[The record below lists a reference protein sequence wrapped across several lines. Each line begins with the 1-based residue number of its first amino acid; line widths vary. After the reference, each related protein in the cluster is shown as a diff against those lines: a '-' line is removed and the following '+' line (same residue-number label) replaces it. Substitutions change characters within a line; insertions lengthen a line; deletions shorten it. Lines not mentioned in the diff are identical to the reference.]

1 MNMKSINKIAALLM
15 TAAAIFAVNS
25 CDSNGSGTEDQKD
38 ETVEIKISSIT
49 SSENSA
55 SVSGTVKVGKDVPA
69 GTAIGIEYSA
79 NEGFPINDRTKVKIN
94 ADSNG
99 KFTVEIK
106 NLNSDTDYYARTYVC
121 KDGKTYDYG
130 TPQKFH
136 TAKATTGGGDEG
148 GEQQGE
154 NNVVVTIDKIEGYVS
169 EILVTVS
176 VSENPAGAK
185 YGLQISSE
193 SDFDAQY
200 TAETLFTPDASLKTT
215 LGVKNLTVG
224 ATYYTKAYCTLNGKT
239 NWSQTSSFTVQPDPV
254 TSTVGISKPYVH
266 QIGPRGRIGADITW
280 PENTSGYEFGTQI
293 SKTESFEYPVFNG
306 KYNEN
311 TTDDQSRYSV
321 DYPTLLSPSTTY
333 YARNYMD
340 NNGTVT
346 YSDVE
351 SFKTEDLPV
360 LSKKE
365 NVSSKTVEITV
376 VLSDMEWVT
385 LVTKKDFAEEI
396 KYGLEISTDGTNFT
410 DKVYEDTN
418 IALSN
423 SLDGYAGRIT
433 TPEVLTPNTKYYFR
447 AFYTMNGGARI
458 YQATA
463 AGNFTTTE

>member
-79 NEGFPINDRTKVKIN
+79 NEAFPVNDRTKVKIN
-94 ADSNG
+94 ADSEG

-106 NLNSDTDYYARTYVC
+106 NLNNDTDYYARTYVC

-130 TPQKFH
+130 NPQKFH

-185 YGLQISSE
+185 YGLQVSSE

-215 LGVKNLTVG
+215 LGIKDLTVG

-239 NWSQTSSFTVQPDPV
+239 NWSQASSFTVQPDPV
-254 TSTVGISKPYVH
+254 TSTVGISQPYVH

-280 PENTSGYEFGTQI
+280 PENAAGYEFGTQI
-293 SKTESFEYPVFNG
+293 SKTESFEYPVFKG
-306 KYNEN
+306 KYDRN

-321 DYPTLLSPSTTY
+321 SYPTLLSPSTTY

-447 AFYTMNGGARI
+447 AFYTMNGGERI

-463 AGNFTTTE
+463 GNFTTAE

>member
-1 MNMKSINKIAALLM
+1 MKSINKIAALLM

-79 NEGFPINDRTKVKIN
+79 NEAFPINDRTKVKIN
-94 ADSNG
+94 ADSEG

-239 NWSQTSSFTVQPDPV
+239 NWSQASSFTVQPDPV
-254 TSTVGISKPYVH
+254 TSTVGISQPYVH
-266 QIGPRGRIGADITW
+266 QIGPRGRISADITW
-280 PENTSGYEFGTQI
+280 PENDAGYEFGAQI
-293 SKTESFEYPVFNG
+293 SKTESFEYPVYKE
-306 KYNEN
+306 KYYMN

-321 DYPTLLSPSTTY
+321 SYPTLLSPSTTY

-340 NNGTVT
+340 NNGKVT
-346 YSDVE
+346 YSDVV

>member
-55 SVSGTVKVGKDVPA
+55 SVSGTMKVGKDVPA

-106 NLNSDTDYYARTYVC
+106 NLNNDTDYYARTYVC

>member
-1 MNMKSINKIAALLM
+1 MKSLKRIAALIM
-15 TAAAIFAVNS
+15 TATAMITVNS
-25 CDSNGSGTEDQKD
+25 CDTVGPETEGQKD
-38 ETVEIKISSIT
+38 ESVVINISSIT
-49 SSENSA
+49 QTENSA
-55 SVSGTVKVGKDVPA
+55 TLSGMVKMGKDVPA

-79 NEGFPINDRTKVKIN
+79 NEAFPINDRTKLKIN
-94 ADSNG
+94 ADSEG

-169 EILVTVS
+169 EIFVTVS

-215 LGVKNLTVG
+215 LGIKNLTVG

-239 NWSQTSSFTVQPDPV
+239 NWSQASSFTVQPDPV

-266 QIGPRGRIGADITW
+266 PIGPRGRIGANITW
-280 PENTSGYEFGTQI
+280 PDNTEGYEFGTQI
-293 SKTESFEYPVFNG
+293 SKTDSFEYLVFNG
-306 KYNEN
+306 KYNKN

-410 DKVYEDTN
+410 NKVYEDTN

>member
-79 NEGFPINDRTKVKIN
+79 NEAFPINDRTKVKIN
-94 ADSNG
+94 ADSEG

-185 YGLQISSE
+185 YGLQVSSE

-239 NWSQTSSFTVQPDPV
+239 NWSQASSFTVQPDPV
-254 TSTVGISKPYVH
+254 TSTVGISQPYVH
-266 QIGPRGRIGADITW
+266 QIGPRGRISADITW
-280 PENTSGYEFGTQI
+280 PENDAGYEFGAQI
-293 SKTESFEYPVFNG
+293 SKTESFEYPVYKG
-306 KYNEN
+306 KYYMN

-321 DYPTLLSPSTTY
+321 SYPTLLSPSTTY

-340 NNGTVT
+340 NNGKVT
-346 YSDVE
+346 YSDVV

-447 AFYTMNGGARI
+447 AFYTMNGGERI

>member
-79 NEGFPINDRTKVKIN
+79 NEAFPINDRTKVKIN
-94 ADSNG
+94 ADSEG

-148 GEQQGE
+148 GGQQGE

-185 YGLQISSE
+185 YGLQVSSE

-239 NWSQTSSFTVQPDPV
+239 NWSQASSFTVQADPV
-254 TSTVGISKPYVH
+254 SSTEGISKPYVTFN
-266 QIGPRGRIGADITW
+266 GPSGRIGANITW
-280 PENTSGYEFGTQI
+280 PSDMNGYKFGVQI
-293 SKTESFEYPVFNG
+293 SDNENFEYLKFEGN
-306 KYNEN
+306 YNVNDIDLEG
-311 TTDDQSRYSV
+311 RYTVNFSQI
-321 DYPTLLSPSTTY
+321 LSPSTNY
-333 YARNYMD
+333 YIRNYMY
-340 NNGTVT
+340 NKGQYT
-346 YSDVE
+346 YSDVVVE
-351 SFKTEDLPV
+351 RTEDIPL
-360 LSKKE
+360 LSKAESIASNTAKLIVNVNLFWASMLTKE
-365 NVSSKTVEITV
+365 TFT
-376 VLSDMEWVT
+376 D
-385 LVTKKDFAEEI
+385 EI
-396 KYGLEISTDGTNFT
+396 KFGFEVS
-410 DKVYEDTN
+410 EDTN
-418 IALSN
+418 FSN
-423 SLDGYAGRIT
+423 KVAEETNMTMENSINAYSGTYTI
-433 TPEVLTPNTKYYFR
+433 PEVLTPNTKYYFR
-447 AFYTMNGGARI
+447 AFYTMNGGERI

>member
-79 NEGFPINDRTKVKIN
+79 NEAFPINDRTKVKIN
-94 ADSNG
+94 ADSEG

-239 NWSQTSSFTVQPDPV
+239 NWSQASSFTVQPDPV
-254 TSTVGISKPYVH
+254 TSTVGISQPYVH
-266 QIGPRGRIGADITW
+266 QIGPRGRVGADITW

>member
-79 NEGFPINDRTKVKIN
+79 NEAFPINDRTKVKIN
-94 ADSNG
+94 ADSEG

-148 GEQQGE
+148 GGQQGE

-215 LGVKNLTVG
+215 LGIKNLTVG

-239 NWSQTSSFTVQPDPV
+239 NWSQASSFTVQADPV
-254 TSTVGISKPYVH
+254 SSTEGISKPYVKFN
-266 QIGPRGRIGADITW
+266 GPSGRIGANITW
-280 PENTSGYEFGTQI
+280 PSDMNGYKFGVQI
-293 SKTESFEYPVFNG
+293 SDNENFEYLKFEGN
-306 KYNEN
+306 YNVNDIDLEG
-311 TTDDQSRYSV
+311 RYTVNFSQI
-321 DYPTLLSPSTTY
+321 LSPSTNY
-333 YARNYMD
+333 YIRNYMY
-340 NNGTVT
+340 NNGQYT
-346 YSDVE
+346 YSDVVVE
-351 SFKTEDLPV
+351 RTEDIPL
-360 LSKKE
+360 LSKAESIASNTAKLIVNVNLFWASMLTKE
-365 NVSSKTVEITV
+365 TFT
-376 VLSDMEWVT
+376 D
-385 LVTKKDFAEEI
+385 EI
-396 KYGLEISTDGTNFT
+396 KFGFEVS
-410 DKVYEDTN
+410 EDTN
-418 IALSN
+418 FSN
-423 SLDGYAGRIT
+423 KVAEETNMTMENSINAYSGTYTI
-433 TPEVLTPNTKYYFR
+433 PEVLTPNTKYYFR
-447 AFYTMNGGARI
+447 AFYTMNGGERI

>member
-79 NEGFPINDRTKVKIN
+79 NEAFPINDRTKVKIN
-94 ADSNG
+94 ADSEG

-148 GEQQGE
+148 GEHQGE

-169 EILVTVS
+169 EILITVS

-239 NWSQTSSFTVQPDPV
+239 NWSQASSFTVQPDPV
-254 TSTVGISKPYVH
+254 TSTVGISQPYVH
-266 QIGPRGRIGADITW
+266 QIGPRGRISADITW
-280 PENTSGYEFGTQI
+280 PENDAGYEFGAQI
-293 SKTESFEYPVFNG
+293 SKTESFEYPVYKG
-306 KYNEN
+306 KYYMN

-321 DYPTLLSPSTTY
+321 SYPTLLSPSTTY

-340 NNGTVT
+340 NNGKVT
-346 YSDVE
+346 YSDVV

-458 YQATA
+458 FQATA

>member
-55 SVSGTVKVGKDVPA
+55 SVSGTVNVGKDVPA

-79 NEGFPINDRTKVKIN
+79 NEAFPINDRTKVKIN
-94 ADSNG
+94 ADSEG

-148 GEQQGE
+148 GGQQGE

-185 YGLQISSE
+185 YGLQVSSE

-215 LGVKNLTVG
+215 LGIKNLTVG

-239 NWSQTSSFTVQPDPV
+239 NWSQASSFTVQADPV
-254 TSTVGISKPYVH
+254 SSTEGISKPYVTFN
-266 QIGPRGRIGADITW
+266 GPSGRIGANITW
-280 PENTSGYEFGTQI
+280 PSDMNGYKFGVQI
-293 SKTESFEYPVFNG
+293 SDNENFEYLKFEGN
-306 KYNEN
+306 YNVNDIDLEG
-311 TTDDQSRYSV
+311 RYTVNFSQI
-321 DYPTLLSPSTTY
+321 LSPSTNY
-333 YARNYMD
+333 YIRNYMY
-340 NNGTVT
+340 NKGQYT
-346 YSDVE
+346 YSDVVVE
-351 SFKTEDLPV
+351 RTEDIPL
-360 LSKKE
+360 LSKAESIASNTAKLIVNVNLFWASMLTKE
-365 NVSSKTVEITV
+365 TFT
-376 VLSDMEWVT
+376 D
-385 LVTKKDFAEEI
+385 EI
-396 KYGLEISTDGTNFT
+396 KFGFEVS
-410 DKVYEDTN
+410 EDTN
-418 IALSN
+418 FSN
-423 SLDGYAGRIT
+423 KVAEETNMTMENSINAYSGTYTI
-433 TPEVLTPNTKYYFR
+433 PEVLTPNTKYYFR

>member
-1 MNMKSINKIAALLM
+1 MKSINKIAALLM

-55 SVSGTVKVGKDVPA
+55 SVSGTVNVGKDVPA

-79 NEGFPINDRTKVKIN
+79 NEAFPINDRTKVKIN
-94 ADSNG
+94 ADSEG

-215 LGVKNLTVG
+215 LGIKNLTVG

-239 NWSQTSSFTVQPDPV
+239 NWSQASSFTVQADPV
-254 TSTVGISKPYVH
+254 SSTEGISKPYVTFN
-266 QIGPRGRIGADITW
+266 GPSGRIGANITW
-280 PENTSGYEFGTQI
+280 PSDMNGYKFGVQI
-293 SKTESFEYPVFNG
+293 SDNENFEYLKFEGN
-306 KYNEN
+306 YNVNDIDLEG
-311 TTDDQSRYSV
+311 RYTVNFSQI
-321 DYPTLLSPSTTY
+321 LSPSTNY
-333 YARNYMD
+333 YIRNYMY
-340 NNGTVT
+340 NKGQYT
-346 YSDVE
+346 YSDVVVE
-351 SFKTEDLPV
+351 RTEDIPL
-360 LSKKE
+360 LSKAESIASNTVKLIVNVNLFWASMLTKE
-365 NVSSKTVEITV
+365 TFT
-376 VLSDMEWVT
+376 D
-385 LVTKKDFAEEI
+385 EI
-396 KYGLEISTDGTNFT
+396 KFGFEVS
-410 DKVYEDTN
+410 EDTN
-418 IALSN
+418 FSN
-423 SLDGYAGRIT
+423 KVAEETNMTMENSINAYSSTYTI
-433 TPEVLTPNTKYYFR
+433 PEVLTPNTKYYFR

>member
-1 MNMKSINKIAALLM
+1 MKSLKRIAALIM
-15 TAAAIFAVNS
+15 AASAIFAVNS
-25 CDSNGSGTEDQKD
+25 CDSVGSETDGQKD
-38 ETVEIKISSIT
+38 ESVVINIASIT
-49 SSENSA
+49 PSENSV
-55 SVSGTVKVGKDVPA
+55 SLSGTVKVGKDVPV

-79 NEGFPINDRTKVKIN
+79 NEAFPINDRTKVKIN
-94 ADSNG
+94 ADSEG

-148 GEQQGE
+148 GEEQGE

-169 EILVTVS
+169 EIFVTVS

-200 TAETLFTPDASLKTT
+200 TADELFTPDASLKTT
-215 LGVKNLTVG
+215 LGIKNLTVG

-239 NWSQTSSFTVQPDPV
+239 NWSQASSFTVQPDPV

-447 AFYTMNGGARI
+447 AFYTMNGGERI

>member
-79 NEGFPINDRTKVKIN
+79 NEAFPINDRTKVKIN
-94 ADSNG
+94 ADSEG

-148 GEQQGE
+148 GEHQGE

-169 EILVTVS
+169 EIFVTVS

-200 TAETLFTPDASLKTT
+200 TAETLFTPDAILKTT

-239 NWSQTSSFTVQPDPV
+239 NWSQASSFTVQPDPV
-254 TSTVGISKPYVH
+254 TSTVGISQPYVH
-266 QIGPRGRIGADITW
+266 QIGPRGRISADITW
-280 PENTSGYEFGTQI
+280 PENDAGYEFGAQI
-293 SKTESFEYPVFNG
+293 SKTESFEYPVYKG
-306 KYNEN
+306 KYYMN

-321 DYPTLLSPSTTY
+321 SYPTLLSPSTTY

-340 NNGTVT
+340 NNGKVT
-346 YSDVE
+346 YSDVV

>member
-1 MNMKSINKIAALLM
+1 MKSLKRIAALIM
-15 TAAAIFAVNS
+15 TATAMITVNS
-25 CDSNGSGTEDQKD
+25 CDTVGPETEGQKD
-38 ETVEIKISSIT
+38 ESVVINISSIT
-49 SSENSA
+49 QTENSA
-55 SVSGTVKVGKDVPA
+55 TLSGMVKMGKDVPA

-79 NEGFPINDRTKVKIN
+79 NEAFPINDRTKLKIN
-94 ADSNG
+94 ADSEG

-169 EILVTVS
+169 EIFVTVS

-185 YGLQISSE
+185 YGLQVSSE

-200 TAETLFTPDASLKTT
+200 TAERLFTPDASLKTT
-215 LGVKNLTVG
+215 LGIKDLTVG

-239 NWSQTSSFTVQPDPV
+239 NWSQASSFTVQPDPV
-254 TSTVGISKPYVH
+254 TSTVGISQPYVH

-280 PENTSGYEFGTQI
+280 PENAAGYEFGTQI
-293 SKTESFEYPVFNG
+293 SKTESFEYPVFKG
-306 KYNEN
+306 KYDRN

-321 DYPTLLSPSTTY
+321 SYPTLLSPSTTY

-340 NNGTVT
+340 NNGSIT
-346 YSDVE
+346 YSYVC
-351 SFKTEDLPV
+351 FKTEDLPV
-360 LSKKE
+360 LSKKIS
-365 NVSSKTVEITV
+365 VTGKTAEITV
-376 VLSDMEWVT
+376 LVSSFEWVS
-385 LVTKKDFAEEI
+385 LLTKTTFTEVV

-410 DKVYEDTN
+410 DKVYEETN
-418 IALSN
+418 ISMTN
-423 SLDGYAGRIT
+423 SLDGYGGTIT
-433 TPEVLTPNTKYYFR
+433 TPEVLNPNTKYYFR

-463 AGNFTTTE
+463 GNFTTAE

>member
-79 NEGFPINDRTKVKIN
+79 NEAFPINDRTKVKIN
-94 ADSNG
+94 ADSEG

-185 YGLQISSE
+185 YGLQVSSE

-239 NWSQTSSFTVQPDPV
+239 NWSQASSFTVQPDPV
-254 TSTVGISKPYVH
+254 TSTVGISQPYVH
-266 QIGPRGRIGADITW
+266 QIGPRGRISADITW
-280 PENTSGYEFGTQI
+280 PENDAGYEFGAQI
-293 SKTESFEYPVFNG
+293 SKTESFEYPVYKG
-306 KYNEN
+306 KYYMN

-321 DYPTLLSPSTTY
+321 SYPTLLSPSTTY

-340 NNGTVT
+340 NNGKVT
-346 YSDVE
+346 YSDVV

>member
-1 MNMKSINKIAALLM
+1 MKSLKRIAALIM
-15 TAAAIFAVNS
+15 AASAIFAVNS
-25 CDSNGSGTEDQKD
+25 CDSVGSETDGQKD
-38 ETVEIKISSIT
+38 ESVVINIASIT
-49 SSENSA
+49 PSENSV
-55 SVSGTVKVGKDVPA
+55 SLSGTVKVGKDVPA
-69 GTAIGIEYSA
+69 GTSIGIEYSA
-79 NEGFPINDRTKVKIN
+79 NEAFPINDRTKVKIN
-94 ADSNG
+94 ADSEG

-106 NLNSDTDYYARTYVC
+106 NLNSDTDYYSRTYVC

-169 EILVTVS
+169 EIFVTVS

-215 LGVKNLTVG
+215 LGIKNLTVG

-239 NWSQTSSFTVQPDPV
+239 NWSQASSFTVQPDPV

-280 PENTSGYEFGTQI
+280 PENAAGYEFGTQI
-293 SKTESFEYPVFNG
+293 SKTDSFEYPVFKG
-306 KYNEN
+306 KYDRN

-321 DYPTLLSPSTTY
+321 SYPTLLSPSTTY

-340 NNGTVT
+340 NNGSIT
-346 YSDVE
+346 YSDVV

-360 LSKKE
+360 LSKKIS
-365 NVSSKTVEITV
+365 VTGKTAEITV
-376 VLSDMEWVT
+376 LVSSLEWVS
-385 LVTKKDFAEEI
+385 LLTKTTFTEVV

-410 DKVYEDTN
+410 DKVYEETN
-418 IALSN
+418 ISMTN
-423 SLDGYAGRIT
+423 SLDGYAGTIT
-433 TPEVLTPNTKYYFR
+433 TPEVLNPNTKYYFR

-463 AGNFTTTE
+463 GNFTTAE

>member
-1 MNMKSINKIAALLM
+1 MKSINKIAALLM

-79 NEGFPINDRTKVKIN
+79 NEAFPINDRTKVKIN
-94 ADSNG
+94 ADSEG

-239 NWSQTSSFTVQPDPV
+239 NWSQARSFTVQPDPV
-254 TSTVGISKPYVH
+254 TSTVGISQPYVH
-266 QIGPRGRIGADITW
+266 QIGPRGRISADITW
-280 PENTSGYEFGTQI
+280 PENDAGYEFGAQI
-293 SKTESFEYPVFNG
+293 SKTESFEYPVYKG
-306 KYNEN
+306 KYYMN

-321 DYPTLLSPSTTY
+321 SYPTLLSPSTTY

-340 NNGTVT
+340 NNGKVT
-346 YSDVE
+346 YSDVV

>member
-49 SSENSA
+49 PSENSA

-79 NEGFPINDRTKVKIN
+79 NEAFPINDRTKVKIN
-94 ADSNG
+94 ADSEG

-169 EILVTVS
+169 EIYVTVS

-185 YGLQISSE
+185 YGLQVSSE

-215 LGVKNLTVG
+215 LGIKNLTVG

-239 NWSQTSSFTVQPDPV
+239 NWSQASSFTVQPDPV

-321 DYPTLLSPSTTY
+321 SYPTLLSPSTTY

-447 AFYTMNGGARI
+447 AFYTMNGGERI

-463 AGNFTTTE
+463 GNFTTAE

>member
-79 NEGFPINDRTKVKIN
+79 NEAFPINDRTKVKIN
-94 ADSNG
+94 ADSEG

-148 GEQQGE
+148 GEQQEE

-185 YGLQISSE
+185 YGLQISSG
-193 SDFDAQY
+193 SDFDAQD

-215 LGVKNLTVG
+215 LGIKNLTVG

-321 DYPTLLSPSTTY
+321 NYPTLLSPSTTY

-396 KYGLEISTDGTNFT
+396 KYGLEISTDGINFT

-447 AFYTMNGGARI
+447 AFYTMNGGERI

>member
-79 NEGFPINDRTKVKIN
+79 NEAFPINDRTKVKIN
-94 ADSNG
+94 ADSEG
-99 KFTVEIK
+99 KFSVEIK

-148 GEQQGE
+148 GEEKGE

-239 NWSQTSSFTVQPDPV
+239 NWSQASSFTVQPDPV

-266 QIGPRGRIGADITW
+266 QIGPRGRISADITW
-280 PENTSGYEFGTQI
+280 PENDAGYEFGAQI
-293 SKTESFEYPVFNG
+293 SKTESFEYPVYKG
-306 KYNEN
+306 KYYMN

-321 DYPTLLSPSTTY
+321 SYPTLLSPSTTY

-340 NNGTVT
+340 NNGKVT
-346 YSDVE
+346 YSDVV

>member
-79 NEGFPINDRTKVKIN
+79 NEAFPINDRTKVKIN
-94 ADSNG
+94 ADSEG

-148 GEQQGE
+148 GGQQGE

-185 YGLQISSE
+185 YGLQVSSE

-215 LGVKNLTVG
+215 LGIKNLTVG

-239 NWSQTSSFTVQPDPV
+239 NWSQASSFTVQPDPV

-321 DYPTLLSPSTTY
+321 SYPTLLSPSTTY

-447 AFYTMNGGARI
+447 AFYTMNGGERI

-463 AGNFTTTE
+463 GNFTTAE

>member
-79 NEGFPINDRTKVKIN
+79 NEAFPINDRTKVKIN
-94 ADSNG
+94 ADSEG

-280 PENTSGYEFGTQI
+280 PENTSEYEFGTQI

>member
-79 NEGFPINDRTKVKIN
+79 NEAFPINDRTKVKIN
-94 ADSNG
+94 ADSEG

-185 YGLQISSE
+185 YGLQVSSE

-215 LGVKNLTVG
+215 LGIKNLTVG

-239 NWSQTSSFTVQPDPV
+239 NWSQASSFTVQADPV
-254 TSTVGISKPYVH
+254 SSTEGISKPYVTFN
-266 QIGPRGRIGADITW
+266 GPSGRIGANITW
-280 PENTSGYEFGTQI
+280 PSDMNGYKFGVQI
-293 SKTESFEYPVFNG
+293 SDNENFEYLKFEGN
-306 KYNEN
+306 YNVNDIDLEG
-311 TTDDQSRYSV
+311 RYTVNFSQI
-321 DYPTLLSPSTTY
+321 LSPSTNY
-333 YARNYMD
+333 YIRNYMY
-340 NNGTVT
+340 NKGQYT
-346 YSDVE
+346 YSDVVVE
-351 SFKTEDLPV
+351 RTEDIPL
-360 LSKKE
+360 LSKAESIASNTVKLIVNVNLFWASMLTKE
-365 NVSSKTVEITV
+365 TFT
-376 VLSDMEWVT
+376 D
-385 LVTKKDFAEEI
+385 EI
-396 KYGLEISTDGTNFT
+396 KFGFEVS
-410 DKVYEDTN
+410 EDTN
-418 IALSN
+418 FSN
-423 SLDGYAGRIT
+423 KVAEETNMTMENSINAYSGTYTI
-433 TPEVLTPNTKYYFR
+433 PEVLTPNTKYYFR
-447 AFYTMNGGARI
+447 AFYTMNGGERI

>member
-1 MNMKSINKIAALLM
+1 MKSLKRIAALIM
-15 TAAAIFAVNS
+15 TATAMITVNS
-25 CDSNGSGTEDQKD
+25 CDTVGPETEGQKD
-38 ETVEIKISSIT
+38 ESVVINISSIT
-49 SSENSA
+49 QTENSA
-55 SVSGTVKVGKDVPA
+55 TISGMVKMGKDVPA

-79 NEGFPINDRTKVKIN
+79 NEAFPINDRTKLKIN
-94 ADSNG
+94 ADSDG
-99 KFTVEIK
+99 KYTVEIK

-169 EILVTVS
+169 EIFVTVS

-215 LGVKNLTVG
+215 LGIKNLTVG

-340 NNGTVT
+340 NNGSIT
-346 YSDVE
+346 YSDVV

-360 LSKKE
+360 LSKKIS
-365 NVSSKTVEITV
+365 VTGKTAEITV
-376 VLSDMEWVT
+376 LVSSFEWVS
-385 LVTKKDFAEEI
+385 LLTKTTFTEVV

-410 DKVYEDTN
+410 DKVYEETN
-418 IALSN
+418 ISMTN
-423 SLDGYAGRIT
+423 SLDGYGGTIT
-433 TPEVLTPNTKYYFR
+433 TPEVLNPNTKYYFR

-458 YQATA
+458 YQET
-463 AGNFTTTE
+463 AGNFTTAE

>member
-1 MNMKSINKIAALLM
+1 MKSINKIAALLM

-79 NEGFPINDRTKVKIN
+79 NEAFPINDRTKVKIN
-94 ADSNG
+94 ADSEG

-239 NWSQTSSFTVQPDPV
+239 NWSQASSFTVQPDPV
-254 TSTVGISKPYVH
+254 TSTVGISQPYVH
-266 QIGPRGRIGADITW
+266 QIGPRGRISADITW
-280 PENTSGYEFGTQI
+280 PENDAGYEFGAQI
-293 SKTESFEYPVFNG
+293 SKTESFEYPVYKG
-306 KYNEN
+306 KYYMN

-321 DYPTLLSPSTTY
+321 SYPTLLSPSTTY

-340 NNGTVT
+340 NNGKVT
-346 YSDVE
+346 YSDVV

>member
-94 ADSNG
+94 ADSEG

-154 NNVVVTIDKIEGYVS
+154 NNVVVTINKIEGYVS
-169 EILVTVS
+169 EIYVTVS

-185 YGLQISSE
+185 YGLQVSSE

-215 LGVKNLTVG
+215 LGIKNLTVG

-239 NWSQTSSFTVQPDPV
+239 NWSQASSFTVQPDPV

-346 YSDVE
+346 YSDVV

>member
-1 MNMKSINKIAALLM
+1 MKSLKRIAALIM
-15 TAAAIFAVNS
+15 TATAMITVNS
-25 CDSNGSGTEDQKD
+25 CDTVGPETEGQKD
-38 ETVEIKISSIT
+38 ESVVINISSIT
-49 SSENSA
+49 QTENSA
-55 SVSGTVKVGKDVPA
+55 TLSGMVKMGKDVPA

-79 NEGFPINDRTKVKIN
+79 NEAFPINDRTKLKIN
-94 ADSNG
+94 ANSEG

-169 EILVTVS
+169 EIFVTVS

-215 LGVKNLTVG
+215 LGIKNLTVG

-239 NWSQTSSFTVQPDPV
+239 NWSQASSFTVQADPV
-254 TSTVGISKPYVH
+254 SSTEGISKPYVTFN
-266 QIGPRGRIGADITW
+266 GPSGRIGANITW
-280 PENTSGYEFGTQI
+280 PSDMNGYKFGVQI
-293 SKTESFEYPVFNG
+293 SDNENFEYLKFEGN
-306 KYNEN
+306 YNVNDIDLEG
-311 TTDDQSRYSV
+311 RYTVNFSQI
-321 DYPTLLSPSTTY
+321 LSPSTNY
-333 YARNYMD
+333 YIRNYMY
-340 NNGTVT
+340 NNGQYT
-346 YSDVE
+346 YSDVVVE
-351 SFKTEDLPV
+351 RTEDITL
-360 LSKKE
+360 LSKAESIASKSAKLIVNVDLNWASMMTKE
-365 NVSSKTVEITV
+365 T
-376 VLSDMEWVT
+376 
-385 LVTKKDFAEEI
+385 
-396 KYGLEISTDGTNFT
+396 FT
-410 DKVYEDTN
+410 DKIKFGFEVSDNTN
-418 IALSN
+418 FSN
-423 SLDGYAGRIT
+423 KVAEETNMTMENSFTSYSGTFTI
-433 TPEVLTPNTKYYFR
+433 PEVLNPNTKYYFR

-463 AGNFTTTE
+463 GNFTTAE

>member
-79 NEGFPINDRTKVKIN
+79 NEAFPINDRTKVKIN
-94 ADSNG
+94 ADSEG
-99 KFTVEIK
+99 KFTEEIK

-148 GEQQGE
+148 GEHQGE

-169 EILVTVS
+169 EILITVS

-239 NWSQTSSFTVQPDPV
+239 NWSQASSFTVQADPV
-254 TSTVGISKPYVH
+254 SSTEGISKPYVKFN
-266 QIGPRGRIGADITW
+266 GPSGRIGANITW
-280 PENTSGYEFGTQI
+280 PSDMNGYKFGVQI
-293 SKTESFEYPVFNG
+293 SDNEHFEYLKFEGN
-306 KYNEN
+306 YNVNDIDLEG
-311 TTDDQSRYSV
+311 RYTVNFSQI
-321 DYPTLLSPSTTY
+321 LSPSTNY
-333 YARNYMD
+333 YIRNYMY
-340 NNGTVT
+340 NNGQYT
-346 YSDVE
+346 YSDVVVE
-351 SFKTEDLPV
+351 RTEDITL
-360 LSKKE
+360 LSKAESIASKSAKLIVNVDLNWASMMTKE
-365 NVSSKTVEITV
+365 TFTDVIKFGFEVSDNTNFSNKV
-376 VLSDMEWVT
+376 
-385 LVTKKDFAEEI
+385 AEETNMTMENSFTS
-396 KYGLEISTDGTNFT
+396 YSGTFT
-410 DKVYEDTN
+410 
-418 IALSN
+418 I
-423 SLDGYAGRIT
+423 
-433 TPEVLTPNTKYYFR
+433 PEVLDPNTKYYFR
-447 AFYTMNGGARI
+447 AFYTMNGGERI
-458 YQATA
+458 YQATD

>member
-1 MNMKSINKIAALLM
+1 MKSINKIAALLM

-79 NEGFPINDRTKVKIN
+79 NEAFPINDRTKVKIN
-94 ADSNG
+94 ADSEG

-215 LGVKNLTVG
+215 LGIKNLTAG

>member
-1 MNMKSINKIAALLM
+1 MKSLKRIAALIM
-15 TAAAIFAVNS
+15 TATAMITVNS
-25 CDSNGSGTEDQKD
+25 CDTVGPETEGQKD
-38 ETVEIKISSIT
+38 ESVVINISSIT
-49 SSENSA
+49 QTENSA
-55 SVSGTVKVGKDVPA
+55 KLSGMVKMGKDVPA

-79 NEGFPINDRTKVKIN
+79 NEAFPINDRTKLKIN
-94 ADSNG
+94 ADSEG

-169 EILVTVS
+169 EIFVTVS

-215 LGVKNLTVG
+215 LGIKNLTVG

-239 NWSQTSSFTVQPDPV
+239 NWSQASSFTVQPDPV

-447 AFYTMNGGARI
+447 AFYTMNGGERI

-463 AGNFTTTE
+463 GNFTTAE

>member
-1 MNMKSINKIAALLM
+1 MKSLKRIAALIM
-15 TAAAIFAVNS
+15 AASAIFAVNS
-25 CDSNGSGTEDQKD
+25 CDSVGSETDGQKD
-38 ETVEIKISSIT
+38 ESVVINIASIT
-49 SSENSA
+49 PSENSV
-55 SVSGTVKVGKDVPA
+55 SLSGTVKVGKDVPA

-79 NEGFPINDRTKVKIN
+79 NEAFPINDRTKLKIN
-94 ADSNG
+94 ADSDG
-99 KFTVEIK
+99 KFTVEIN

-169 EILVTVS
+169 EIFVTVS

-200 TAETLFTPDASLKTT
+200 TADELFTPDASLKTT
-215 LGVKNLTVG
+215 LGIKNLTVG

-239 NWSQTSSFTVQPDPV
+239 NWSQASSFTVQPDPV

-266 QIGPRGRIGADITW
+266 PIGPRGRIGANITW
-280 PENTSGYEFGTQI
+280 PDNTEGYEFGTQI
-293 SKTESFEYPVFNG
+293 SKTDSFEYPVFNG
-306 KYNEN
+306 KYNKN

-340 NNGTVT
+340 KNGTVT
-346 YSDVE
+346 YSDVV
-351 SFKTEDLPV
+351 SFKTEDLPI
-360 LSKKE
+360 LSKKIS
-365 NVSSKTVEITV
+365 VTGKTAEITV
-376 VLSDMEWVT
+376 LVSSLEWVS
-385 LVTKKDFAEEI
+385 LLTKTTFTEVV

-410 DKVYEDTN
+410 DKVYEETN
-418 IALSN
+418 ISMTN
-423 SLDGYAGRIT
+423 SLDGYAGTIT
-433 TPEVLTPNTKYYFR
+433 TPEVLNPNTKYYFR

-463 AGNFTTTE
+463 GNFTTAE